1 MGVATSTL
9 ARPALAQESALARY
23 QLPASVEWK
32 LPGRLREISGLAMTP
47 DHRLLAHDDEEAVIY
62 EIDYVDGRLIKA
74 FAMGRPT
81 ANGDFEGIAYADDRI
96 YLVTSSGRLYES
108 KEGRDGERVLFNT
121 YGTGVGEACEV
132 EGLAFE
138 PADRTMLILCKEA
151 RADELEDYVAI
162 FRWSLDRRAMAQ
174 DSLLL
179 YPLSQFTDPIDKK
192 GFHPSGIA
200 RHPVTGTYL
209 IVAARETALAEVSP
223 GGEVLGVMEMSREAH
238 RQAEGITISSDETLF
253 ISDEGGS
260 KRSRLVL
267 YPVR

>member
-1 MGVATSTL
+1 MLLPHRS
-9 ARPALAQESALARY
+9 ARGQESALQRY
-23 QLPASVEWK
+23 VFASSVEWK

-47 DHRLLAHDDEEAVIY
+47 DNRLLAHDDEEAVIY
-62 EIDYVDGRLIKA
+62 QIDYVDGRLIKA
-74 FAMGRPT
+74 FAMGSPT
-81 ANGDFEGIAYADDRI
+81 AKGDFEGIAYVDDRV

-108 KEGRDGERVLFNT
+108 REGTDGERMLFNT
-121 YGTGVGEACEV
+121 YGTGVGRACEV

-151 RADELEDYVAI
+151 KVDELEGYVAI
-162 FRWSLDRRAMAQ
+162 FRWSLDRRAMAD

-192 GFHPSGIA
+192 GFHPSGVE
-200 RHPVTGTYL
+200 RHPATGTYV

-223 GGEVLGVMEMSREAH
+223 GGEVLRVMEMPREAH
-238 RQAEGITISSDETLF
+238 RQAEGITFSSEETLF

-267 YPVR
+267 YPTR